1 MVVKC
6 PEGSG
11 EGCENVSISYE
22 SFSPEGRPC
31 EKKAFTGKPYYLS
44 NDPTR
49 SQNTLL
55 PYKGTVT
62 SYSIL
67 PNENNEIRFDEK
79 RKCRFTKVIQL
90 LFSGKS

>member
-31 EKKAFTGKPYYLS
+31 EKKAFSEKPYYLS

-55 PYKGTVT
+55 PYKETVT
-62 SYSIL
+62 AYSNL
-67 PNENNEIRFDEK
+67 SNENKEIRFDEK
-79 RKCRFTKVIQL
+79 RKSRFTKVIQL